1 MEAECKS
8 RPAAKYKVAFYLPWC
23 LWFQSEG
30 SRKRRQMVKEG
41 LKSLIEKKGKVQT
54 LNYLKTW
61 SDLKESSDLMVTRDM
76 YEDALKDLSDD
87 GVITLTG
94 RTTIRVNL
102 VQNWG
107 TQTH

>member
-1 MEAECKS
+1 
-8 RPAAKYKVAFYLPWC
+8 
-23 LWFQSEG
+23 
-30 SRKRRQMVKEG
+30 MVKEG

-61 SDLKESSDLMVTRDM
+61 NDLKESSDLMVTRDM

-94 RTTIRVNL
+94 RTTIRVNI
-102 VQNWG
+102 VQN
-107 TQTH
+107 

>member
-1 MEAECKS
+1 
-8 RPAAKYKVAFYLPWC
+8 
-23 LWFQSEG
+23 
-30 SRKRRQMVKEG
+30 MVKEG

-102 VQNWG
+102 VQN
-107 TQTH
+107 

>member
-1 MEAECKS
+1 
-8 RPAAKYKVAFYLPWC
+8 
-23 LWFQSEG
+23 
-30 SRKRRQMVKEG
+30 MVKEG

-61 SDLKESSDLMVTRDM
+61 NDLKESSDLMVTRDM

-102 VQNWG
+102 VQN
-107 TQTH
+107 

>member
-1 MEAECKS
+1 
-8 RPAAKYKVAFYLPWC
+8 
-23 LWFQSEG
+23 
-30 SRKRRQMVKEG
+30 MVKEG
-41 LKSLIEKKGKVQT
+41 LKSLIKKKGKVQT

-61 SDLKESSDLMVTRDM
+61 NDLKESSDLMVTRDM

-102 VQNWG
+102 VQN
-107 TQTH
+107 

>member
-1 MEAECKS
+1 M
-8 RPAAKYKVAFYLPWC
+8 
-23 LWFQSEG
+23 
-30 SRKRRQMVKEG
+30 KEG

-61 SDLKESSDLMVTRDM
+61 NDLKESSDLMVTRDM

-94 RTTIRVNL
+94 RTTIRVNI
-102 VQNWG
+102 VQN
-107 TQTH
+107 